1 MENMFNTKER
11 TVAYLRLSQE
21 DGDGESS
28 SISNQRKIT
37 TRFAQE
43 CGMTID
49 EFYIDDGYSGFTMDR
64 PSFNKLKHDLNIDK
78 VHTIIFKDLSRLSR
92 NNAKTQTFLENIQEA
107 GKRVLTVYEGYDTL
121 DPRTHKMVGIYGWMN
136 EDYVRDASIKV
147 KDAID
152 TLQKEGTVINNIPYG
167 YIKDPIN
174 KKQYYIDEATAPYV
188 RKIFDMYIN
197 GMGVNAIAHKLNEEK
212 IPTARAMRKQRIES
226 RGDTTKFKT
235 TLWVAGVVQDILK
248 NDFYIGTVTL
258 KKTQGRT
265 IRGKRTRTTPD
276 QQYVFENAHEP
287 LIDKDT
293 FQLAQNITMQRK
305 KTPYRGVKV
314 QRPNI
319 FSGMLQCA
327 DCGRVMTSASRSQ
340 NTRYVCTSYNKYG
353 TNVCSSHAVM
363 EYQITESIIL
373 FLKDCREQLIKL
385 LENLNDIVKR
395 EFNKQ
400 GDAASLQKDLE
411 RVKQE
416 IKVLMEQKMRETIA
430 NPSMKSFID
439 EMYNETLN
447 DKYRMIEYLERQIN
461 DILNIESKEVELKD
475 NFKSAINLFDEIIN
489 TKQITKKQALI
500 LIDKIIVY
508 EDSTLDIYL
517 KGDLHELCSNK
528 VNIVMSLQDKLDRST
543 TDYILSNKEYVTMYG
558 AWKYAKSNDISIGYV
573 KFSGYFNKFIKDNIL
588 IKIEAPSKGYKYL
601 STDDALKKYTHYNN
615 VVEFKGCYTYNNVT
629 LEILF
634 AINDL
639 GASYKR
645 MYKKLLF

>member
-1 MENMFNTKER
+1 MENIFDTKGR

-43 CGMTID
+43 RGMLID

-152 TLQKEGTVINNIPYG
+152 TLQREGTVINNIPYG

-188 RKIFDMYIN
+188 RQIFDMYIN

-226 RGDTTKFKT
+226 RGETTKFKT

-293 FQLAQNITMQRK
+293 FQLAQNITLQRK
-305 KTPYRGVKV
+305 QSPYRGTKI

-327 DCGRVMTSASRSQ
+327 DCGRTMTSASRSQ

-353 TNVCSSHAVM
+353 TNVCSSHAIM
-363 EYQITESIIL
+363 EYQIIESLIL

-400 GDAASLQKDLE
+400 GDAAVLQKDLE

-430 NPSMKSFID
+430 NPSMKQFID

-447 DKYRMIEYLERQIN
+447 DKYRMIEYLEKQIH
-461 DILNIESKEVELKD
+461 DIINIEAKEVELKN
-475 NFKSAINLFDEIIN
+475 NFKSAISLFDEMIN

-500 LIDKIIVY
+500 LIDKIMVY

-517 KGDLHELCSNK
+517 KGDLHELCSNRI
-528 VNIVMSLQDKLDRST
+528 NIIASTQDKLDKST
-543 TDYILSNKEYVTMYG
+543 TDYILSNREYITMCG
-558 AWKYAKSNDISIGYV
+558 AWKHAKSNDISIGYV
-573 KFSGYFNKFIKDNIL
+573 KFSRYFNKFIKDNIL
-588 IKIEAPSKGYKYL
+588 TKIEAPSKGYKYL

-615 VVEFKGCYTYNNVT
+615 VVEVKGCYTYNNVT

>member
-1 MENMFNTKER
+1 MENIFNTTGR

-43 CGMTID
+43 RDMHID

-64 PSFNKLKHDLNIDK
+64 PSFNKLKHDLNLDK

-188 RKIFDMYIN
+188 RQIFDMYIN

-226 RGDTTKFKT
+226 RGETTKFKT

-293 FQLAQNITMQRK
+293 FQLAQNITLQRK
-305 KTPYRGVKV
+305 KTPYRGIKI

-327 DCGRVMTSASRSQ
+327 DCGRTMTSGSRSQ

-353 TNVCSSHAVM
+353 TNICSSHAVM
-363 EYQITESIIL
+363 EYQIIESLVL
-373 FLKDCREQLIKL
+373 FLKDCREQLIKI
-385 LENLNDIVKR
+385 LENLNDVIKR

-400 GDAASLQKDLE
+400 GDARSLQKDLE

-430 NPSMKSFID
+430 NPSMKQFID

-447 DKYRMIEYLERQIN
+447 DKYKMIEYLEKQIN
-461 DILNIESKEVELKD
+461 DILNIEAKEVELKD
-475 NFKSAINLFDEIIN
+475 NFKSALSLFDEIIN
-489 TKQITKKQALI
+489 TKHLSKKQALI

-517 KGDLHELCSNK
+517 KGDLHELCSNQI
-528 VNIVMSLQDKLDRST
+528 NIISSLQDKLDRST
-543 TDYILSNKEYVTMYG
+543 TNYILSNKQYITMYG

-573 KFSGYFNKFIKDNIL
+573 KFSRYFNKFIKNNIL
-588 IKIEAPSKGYKYL
+588 TKIEAPSKGYKYL
-601 STDDALKKYTHYNN
+601 STDEALKKYTHYNN
-615 VVEFKGCYTYNNVT
+615 VVECKGCYTYNNVT

-639 GASYKR
+639 GASYSR

>member
-1 MENMFNTKER
+1 MENIFNTNNR

-43 CGMTID
+43 KGMVID

-121 DPRTHKMVGIYGWMN
+121 DPRTHKMVGIYSWMN

-152 TLQKEGTVINNIPYG
+152 ALQREGTVVNNIPYG
-167 YIKDPIN
+167 YVKDPIN
-174 KKQYYIDEATAPYV
+174 KKQYYIDETTAPYV

-212 IPTARAMRKQRIES
+212 IPTARAIRKQRIES
-226 RGDTTKFKT
+226 RGKTTKFKT

-293 FQLAQNITMQRK
+293 FQLAQSITLQRK
-305 KTPYRGVKV
+305 KTPYRGVKI

-327 DCGRVMTSASRSQ
+327 DCGRIMTSGSRSQ

-363 EYQITESIIL
+363 EYQIIESLMI
-373 FLKDCREQLIKL
+373 FLKDCREQLIKI
-385 LENLNDIVKR
+385 LENLNIVIKR
-395 EFNKQ
+395 EFNKK
-400 GDAASLQKDLE
+400 GDSEHLQKDLE

-416 IKVLMEQKMRETIA
+416 IKILMEQKMRETIA
-430 NPSMKSFID
+430 NPSMKQFID

-447 DKYRMIEYLERQIN
+447 DKYRMIEYLEKQIN
-461 DILNIESKEVELKD
+461 DILNIEAKEVELKS
-475 NFKSAINLFDEIIN
+475 NFKSAIHLFDEIIN
-489 TKQITKKQALI
+489 TKQLTKKQALI

-517 KGDLHELCSNK
+517 KGDLHELCSNQI
-528 VNIVMSLQDKLDRST
+528 NIISSLQDKLDRST
-543 TDYILSNKEYVTMYG
+543 TNYILSNKQYITMYG

-573 KFSGYFNKFIKDNIL
+573 KFSRYFNKFIKNNIL
-588 IKIEAPSKGYKYL
+588 TKIEAPSKGYKYL
-601 STDDALKKYTHYNN
+601 STDEALKKYTHYNN
-615 VVEFKGCYTYNNVT
+615 VVECKGCYTYNNVT

-639 GASYKR
+639 GASYSR